1 MAFDPQSSAR
11 VRRAPARARFAI
23 AVSRFHEELTGA
35 MLASATRELAACG
48 VDPRSVRVVRV
59 PGAFELPIVA
69 RALAR
74 RRDVDAVL
82 CLGLVLK
89 GETDHDRWVAAG
101 TVQGLIAAALEVDKP
116 VLFGVLTCATLE
128 QARQRALPPERG
140 GRQDKGREV
149 ARAALETLAALAEAR
164 GAPARKARAAPAR
177 KPRAARPGANRPA
190 RKPARAGRASAG
202 GRR

>member
-11 VRRAPARARFAI
+11 ARRAPARARFAV

-35 MLASATRELAACG
+35 MLASATRELEACG

-101 TVQGLIAAALEVDKP
+101 TVQGLVAAALEADKP

-128 QARQRALPPERG
+128 QARQRALPPELG

-164 GAPARKARAAPAR
+164 EAPARN
-177 KPRAARPGANRPA
+177 PRAGGVRPSAKRPA
-190 RKPARAGRASAG
+190 RKPARAGRAAAG